1 MDGQLKENVNNF
13 LKYNAI
19 WIAVSIVVLI
29 LITILVLLIVNRN
42 KKSKRNVTPSISLDE
57 DEWSKALGGNDNII
71 DAKAV
76 GSRLTLILKDDSLI
90 DSDSLK
96 KLGVQSIMKMSNKLI
111 LVVEKQA
118 DLLLSKIIK
127 K

>member
-1 MDGQLKENVNNF
+1 MDGQLKENVNIF

-19 WIAVSIVVLI
+19 WIALAVVAII
-29 LITILVLLIVNRN
+29 LITIAILLIVNRN
-42 KKSKRNVTPSISLDE
+42 KKVKKNPIPTISLDE
-57 DEWSKALGGNDNII
+57 DEWVKALGGQDNIVE
-71 DAKAV
+71 AKAM
-76 GSRLTLILKDDSLI
+76 GSRLTLTLKDDSLI
-90 DSDSLK
+90 DNETLK
-96 KLGVQSIMKMSNKLI
+96 KLGVQSIMKMSNKLV